1 MSGMI
6 TLRRIFTLIVALI
19 LLAFLVWIGVEIYNG
34 RYLHAVAISCTG
46 SLLMWF
52 AMGLGNPTNDQP

>member
-1 MSGMI
+1 MN
-6 TLRRIFTLIVALI
+6 TRLKIFKLIVALL
-19 LLAFLVWIGVEIYNG
+19 LLAFLSWIGLEVFNG

-52 AMGLGNPTNDQP
+52 AMGLGK